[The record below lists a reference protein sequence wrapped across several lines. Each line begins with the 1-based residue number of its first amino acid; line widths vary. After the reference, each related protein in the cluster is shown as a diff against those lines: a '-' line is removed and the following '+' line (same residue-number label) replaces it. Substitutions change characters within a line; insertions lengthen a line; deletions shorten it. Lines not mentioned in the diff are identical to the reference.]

1 LYFSPNMCIIRER
14 YTENVTHV
22 KEKRTAHRASVGKE
36 GDHFKDLDVDGITIL
51 RRILNK
57 LDWIA

>member
-1 LYFSPNMCIIRER
+1 MCIIRER